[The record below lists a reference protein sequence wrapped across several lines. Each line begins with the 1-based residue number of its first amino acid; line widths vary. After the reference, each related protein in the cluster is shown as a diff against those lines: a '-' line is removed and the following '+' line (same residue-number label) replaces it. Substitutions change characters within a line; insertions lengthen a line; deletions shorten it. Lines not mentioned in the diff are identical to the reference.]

1 MIFYGRQYI
10 DKFDEKAV
18 ISALKS
24 SKITQGPKVEQ
35 FEKLLSRNFGS
46 KYCCAVS
53 NGTSGLHLAGL
64 ALGWKKNDII
74 LCSPISFLA
83 ASNAAIYCNSRPDF
97 VDINKDNFNIDLE
110 KLEKKILHYKKKG
123 KKIKTIVATDFGGNP
138 CNWKRLSI
146 IGKKYKIKL
155 INDNCHALGAKYK
168 GKKSYAAFY
177 ADIVV
182 HSYHAVK
189 NITTGEGGAVL
200 TNNKDI
206 NDKVR
211 ILRSHGVVK
220 NKTNSEPWNYEMRF
234 LGYNY
239 RISDIQC
246 SLGISQLKKLNNF
259 VKKRNAIAKIYKE
272 AFSGEKLFKTQEIR
286 RDDYNGYHLFPLLID
301 FKNSRKKKLGLFKY
315 LKKKHIHLQV
325 HYTPIHLQPFYV
337 KKFGYKKGDFP
348 IAENFFKNEISLPI
362 YYNLELSKVKKI
374 TSMIKNYILK

>member
-1 MIFYGRQYI
+1 MIFYGRQSI

-24 SKITQGPKVEQ
+24 SHITQGPKVEQ
-35 FEKLLSRNFGS
+35 FEKLLSKNFGS

-53 NGTSGLHLAGL
+53 NGTAGLHLAGL

-97 VDINKDNFNIDLE
+97 VDINKDNFNIDLD
-110 KLEKKILHYKKKG
+110 KLEKKILIYRKKR

-138 CNWKRLSI
+138 CNWKKLSLI
-146 IGKKYKIKL
+146 AKKYKIKL
-155 INDNCHALGAKYK
+155 INDNCHALGARYK
-168 GKKSYAAFY
+168 GNKSYAALY
-177 ADIVV
+177 ADIVI

-200 TNNKDI
+200 SNNKDI
-206 NDKVR
+206 YNKIK

-220 NKTNSEPWNYEMRF
+220 NKTKSKPWNYEMRF

-246 SLGISQLKKLNNF
+246 SLGISQLKKLNKF
-259 VKKRNAIAKIYKE
+259 VKKRNSIAKIYKE
-272 AFSGEKLFKTQEIR
+272 VFSGEKLFKIQEIR
-286 RDDYNGYHLFPLLID
+286 KDDYNGYHLFPLLVD
-301 FKNSRKKKLGLFKY
+301 FQKSGKKKLDLFKY
-315 LKKKHIHLQV
+315 LRKKKVHLQV
-325 HYTPIHLQPFYV
+325 HYTPIHLQPFYM

-374 TSMIKNYILK
+374 ASMIKNYILK

>member
-123 KKIKTIVATDFGGNP
+123 D
-138 CNWKRLSI
+138 
-146 IGKKYKIKL
+146 
-155 INDNCHALGAKYK
+155 
-168 GKKSYAAFY
+168 
-177 ADIVV
+177 
-182 HSYHAVK
+182 
-189 NITTGEGGAVL
+189 TTE
-200 TNNKDI
+200 
-206 NDKVR
+206 
-211 ILRSHGVVK
+211 
-220 NKTNSEPWNYEMRF
+220 F
-234 LGYNY
+234 
-239 RISDIQC
+239 
-246 SLGISQLKKLNNF
+246 
-259 VKKRNAIAKIYKE
+259 
-272 AFSGEKLFKTQEIR
+272 
-286 RDDYNGYHLFPLLID
+286 
-301 FKNSRKKKLGLFKY
+301 
-315 LKKKHIHLQV
+315 
-325 HYTPIHLQPFYV
+325 
-337 KKFGYKKGDFP
+337 
-348 IAENFFKNEISLPI
+348 
-362 YYNLELSKVKKI
+362 
-374 TSMIKNYILK
+374 

>member
-1 MIFYGRQYI
+1 MIFYGKQFI
-10 DKFDEKAV
+10 DKLDEKAV

-24 SKITQGPKVEQ
+24 SRITQGPKVEQ
-35 FEKLLSRNFGS
+35 FEKLLSKKFGS

-97 VDINKDNFNIDLE
+97 VDIDKNNFNIDLG
-110 KLEKKILHYKKKG
+110 KLEKKIIKYKKRG
-123 KKIKTIVATDFGGNP
+123 KKIKAVVATDFGGNP
-138 CNWKRLSI
+138 CDWKKISSI
-146 IGKKYKIKL
+146 AKKYKIKL

-168 GKKSYAAFY
+168 GKKSYAARY
-177 ADIVV
+177 ADLVV

-200 TNNKDI
+200 TNNKEI
-206 NDKVR
+206 YEKIK

-220 NKTNSEPWNYEMRF
+220 NKIKNKPWNYEMRF

-246 SLGISQLKKLNNF
+246 SLGISQLKKLSSF
-259 VKKRNAIAKIYKE
+259 VKKRNLIAKIYRKAFDKE
-272 AFSGEKLFKTQEIR
+272 KFFKIQQIR
-286 RDDYNGYHLFPLLID
+286 SDDYHGYHLFPILVD
-301 FKNSRKKKLGLFKY
+301 FKKARKTKLKLFKY
-315 LKKKHIHLQV
+315 LMKKNIQLQV

-337 KKFGYKKGDFP
+337 RKFGYKKGDFP
-348 IAENFFKNEISLPI
+348 VAEDFFKNEISLPI
-362 YYNLELSKVKKI
+362 FYDLDLNNVKKI
-374 TSMIKNYILK
+374 TSLIKNYILK